1 MMTRYEI
8 YCGILQVGLLNIRLA
23 AAQGLVKQCFAES
36 DHLHNMPDLLLDINN
51 KERQQFY
58 SETMRD
64 SYLSLSSP
72 DWICKF
78 TPYWEELDKIEALD
92 P

>member
-1 MMTRYEI
+1 VFYAYAEKTR
-8 YCGILQVGLLNIRLA
+8 VPTTA
-23 AAQGLVKQCFAES
+23 VKQCFAES
-36 DHLHNMPDLLLDINN
+36 DHLHNMPDLLLDIDN
-51 KERQQFY
+51 KERQRFY

-72 DWICKF
+72 DWSSKF
-78 TPYWEELDKIEALD
+78 TPYWEELDKIDALA